1 MATVEPKAGKAQRAR
16 RDEFKRYK
24 SDVQN
29 EGKSFFPYAIFH
41 DAVMS
46 LVVVAVIIALACI
59 WYFTA
64 DGVEAGLLGPW
75 YEEEADPGTTDFI
88 PRPDWFFY
96 FLFYLL
102 RIFKWPESV
111 VLATV
116 GIPTIA
122 LVALIA
128 LPFYDRSRERRPSH
142 RPVAMVGM
150 VLTIIA
156 MAVLTWKGATAKEAL
171 GSELIE
177 AGVPQEWA
185 EQQGFA
191 DNPAAVAGA
200 EVFAQSGCLN
210 CHVYAG
216 EGNANLGAPELTATG
231 VGRDAQFFVEYVS
244 NPAAFGNQV
253 MGSYSYLGEENLRNL
268 GEFLAAS
275 QGGQGD

>member
-1 MATVEPKAGKAQRAR
+1 MASIEKQGSKAKREQRAF
-16 RDEFKRYK
+16 FKRYK
-24 SDVQN
+24 DDVQS
-29 EGKSFFPYAIFH
+29 EGKSFFPYAMFH
-41 DAVMS
+41 DTVMS
-46 LVVVAVIIALACI
+46 LVVVVVIIVLTCI

-64 DGVEAGLLGPW
+64 DGTEAGVLGPW
-75 YEEEADPGTTDFI
+75 YEEEADAGTTNFV

-122 LVALIA
+122 LIALMM
-128 LPFYDRSRERRPSH
+128 LPFYDKNGERRPSR

-156 MAVLTWKGATAKEAL
+156 MGVLTWKGATAKEAL

-177 AGVPQEWA
+177 AGVPAEWA
-185 EQQGFA
+185 EKQGFA
-191 DNPAAVAGA
+191 DNEKAVEGA
-200 EVFAQSGCLN
+200 VVFAQSGCLN
-210 CHVYAG
+210 CHVYTG
-216 EGNANLGAPELTATG
+216 EGNANLGAPVLTE
-231 VGRDAQFFVEYVS
+231 VGKTRDAGYFVDYVS

-253 MGSYSYLGEENLRNL
+253 MGSYSYLGEENLEAL
-268 GEFLAAS
+268 GEFLAES
-275 QGGQGD
+275 KGVGG

>member
-1 MATVEPKAGKAQRAR
+1 MATVERQPDKAQRAR
-16 RDEFKRYK
+16 RDEFSRYK
-24 SDVQN
+24 DDVKS
-29 EGKSFFPYAIFH
+29 EGKSFFPYAVFH
-41 DAVMS
+41 DTVMS
-46 LVVVAVIIALACI
+46 LVVVAVIIGLACI

-64 DGVEAGLLGPW
+64 DGTEAGLLGPW
-75 YEEEADPGTTDFI
+75 YEDEADPGTTNFI

-102 RIFKWPESV
+102 RIWPESV

-122 LVALIA
+122 LIALIL
-128 LPFYDRSRERRPSH
+128 LPFYDRSRERRPSR

-150 VLTIIA
+150 VLTVIA
-156 MAVLTWKGATAKEAL
+156 MGVLTWKGATAEEAL

-185 EQQGFA
+185 EKQGFA

-210 CHVYAG
+210 CHVYTG
-216 EGNANLGAPELTATG
+216 EGNANLGAPELTEAG
-231 VGRDAQFFVEYVS
+231 VGRDVQFFVEYVA

-275 QGGQGD
+275 RGVQGD